1 MKQMTQDMDFGFR
14 QDEFSNPSDFT
25 RDYPFGQNQPQ
36 KRKSAWPGADTGKSL
51 EKTTESMVSA
61 YLGVNLNFRHIP
73 LKEFLDDFERNI
85 LQHYWALNRPPCS
98 KKCASTALTASRL
111 NCPRNWKRR
120 SPGKSHKK
128 NPPLFPTN
136 PALGFSHRLY
146 PPLSLPGWK
155 LPKGRRK
162 S

>member
-85 LQHYWALNRPPCS
+85 LLTCLRLTHGNQRNAAALLGLKPTALFEKMRKHGINGKQIKLS
-98 KKCASTALTASRL
+98 KKLETTQSREI
-111 NCPRNWKRR
+111 
-120 SPGKSHKK
+120 
-128 NPPLFPTN
+128 T
-136 PALGFSHRLY
+136 
-146 PPLSLPGWK
+146 
-155 LPKGRRK
+155 
-162 S
+162 